1 MIQQT
6 LETAKIR
13 HQAEISRL
21 KGKIGELEA
30 LRDELESQWQAEKKD
45 REGTIARQFAQSQA
59 ELEGEIARLNRE
71 LGEQTKRHQA
81 ESRKLLQQ
89 QSEQYQAEIAA
100 LEEKIGEMEAEIE
113 EWKQRRADIDH
124 DLAAIQ
130 EWRIEQARNEGFIR
144 QLESDRLSFESR
156 IAQLEQASQAKI
168 SEMSEL
174 IRQES
179 ETAFAQ
185 GFKEAEAR
193 HAPELERLALE
204 RDRWRLRAERREQQ
218 EELQKALQSVAGAI
232 GGDLKPL
239 LLAGEPGAGK
249 GTTVLALLS
258 EAYSCEAGVIPIAY
272 DPSEGGDE
280 DSTWSLG
287 GVPSFSDPRLCLE
300 LLRALAAN
308 MDSHA
313 MRTNPEKY
321 NRTPAIVFVCD
332 ELQTALMGLSRDEK
346 QEFIECFTR
355 LHTAGHKRKV
365 FLFVCNQSHQIQNMK
380 CGSTQLLN
388 GGQLGN
394 FHRLYFNKILDKFL
408 EERRDSIVATDV
420 LRSYLDFYQDCYR
433 LAMVKSSGG
442 SPTLTPIKHP
452 SHHEQKLGINKP
464 SRPIPK
470 PKLAAPPPWFP
481 AEIKAIYAKFAP
493 APVAV
498 ADGGG
503 EVWRGGGEA
512 VADGD
517 GGGELPPPKPLRHLK
532 VVDSVAV
539 AERGVS
545 AADTGFSDDEVE
557 ALRRAILSG
566 LNQAASI
573 KSAFGLSKNGKNPKW
588 QAARALYNELKKQIK
603 G

>member
-1 MIQQT
+1 M
-6 LETAKIR
+6 
-13 HQAEISRL
+13 S
-21 KGKIGELEA
+21 GLEA
-30 LRDELESQWQAEKKD
+30 
-45 REGTIARQFAQSQA
+45 
-59 ELEGEIARLNRE
+59 EIARLNSEASDRNTQIEQAQAEARE
-71 LGEQTKRHQA
+71 QIARAEAETEEAIAIAEAQAAEAVEDLEQAQAELERLRGLETELENRDREYEQRREEYTRWQLEMA
-81 ESRKLLQQ
+81 ESRGL
-89 QSEQYQAEIAA
+89 IAA
-100 LEEKIGEMEAEIE
+100 LEREQLSFDSRIRELRTEFGRERQQLEA
-113 EWKQRRADIDH
+113 DSS
-124 DLAAIQ
+124 
-130 EWRIEQARNEGFIR
+130 EQA
-144 QLESDRLSFESR
+144 
-156 IAQLEQASQAKI
+156 
-168 SEMSEL
+168 
-174 IRQES
+174 

-185 GFKEAEAR
+185 GFQEAR
-193 HAPELERLALE
+193 ARFEAELERLALE

-545 AADTGFSDDEVE
+545 AADSGFSDDEIE
-557 ALRRAILSG
+557 ALRRAIQSG

-588 QAARALYNELKKQIK
+588 QAARQLYNDLKKQIK
-603 G
+603 EKP